1 MMMQA
6 AFLVPALVP
15 AASCFIALPEAFVRS
30 HLHHANP
37 NAGAT
42 VLQLSWHDGPEP
54 MMAHVGWVGEFS
66 QRYAM
71 HLAEALEVPMEFGR
85 CLGLA
90 DAMERSPGL
99 RISVAVAAFTPT
111 VPMVHMEPCT
121 ADDWEIIQL
130 HAGHLE
136 SEVLRQICV
145 VQNGQEIPVRIQQ
158 HMVVHLLVT
167 LPPDVPCARLSANC
181 EIAIAPKTR
190 TVLDDP
196 TPAYYDASPPLARQP
211 LATALSDGTAV
222 VLQLAPDEVLVHPA
236 TYAQLDGPSSGLRCV
251 SIWQDI
257 GADKPTVVVARLRVS
272 TSVVPQYVAVSD
284 ALAANLD
291 LAPVTR
297 LCLRVL
303 KCPPLTP
310 LKVVLTVPY
319 EANEWL
325 DALVA
330 WWSATTDL
338 VLEPAGTVLQLLDTR
353 VSLALRLRNEPLE
366 KNAPLGAVMDYTLI
380 AAINAPRN
388 EDVLIQVAPIPV
400 PVAATVEKPLPLVWP
415 ALEAVLRAIE
425 THTNPI
431 VCRPHAA
438 ARVLLGA
445 PTPPGSVLLFGA
457 RGAGK
462 SALLKLLAHR
472 ASTSQNVLSTTITI
486 ACRDLRGLKMESVK
500 AKLQEA
506 FARALHFAP
515 SVLFLDDLDALVPPE
530 ADDGSSVNDQSRRI
544 AEHLAELLKH
554 VRSVQT
560 TFANQ
565 LRFATPS
572 SAQLVHAST
581 KKSVAVVAT
590 ARDASAIHPYL
601 RTCGLFDR
609 PIELAL
615 PDVGARERI
624 LLALW
629 RQKRPHGSEEPLD
642 AQTAAH
648 KTEGFSPRD
657 LHHVVERALHQHAI
671 QQRTGPPGAPLEF
684 FAGLTDFTPAALRGV
699 DLFKSS
705 IHWADVGGLHDV
717 RTMLKETLE
726 LPTKYMKLY
735 KAAPLKLPSGVLLYG
750 PPGCGKTML
759 ANAVASE
766 CGLNF
771 ISVKGPEVLNKY
783 IGASEQAVRDLFARA
798 AAAAPSVLFLD
809 EFDAIAPRRGA
820 DNTGVTD
827 RVVNQLLTFLDG
839 VESRLGV
846 YVLAATSRP
855 DMIDPALLRPG
866 RLDKS
871 LYCGFPTM
879 AERLDILK
887 AVAHKMD
894 VTAEAAAYLAV
905 VSQHTELYTG
915 ADLQAIM
922 YAAQLEAV
930 HETLPSTT
938 HDWEMDL
945 KDESDQSVSFSPKK
959 DDVAAAV
966 GGVSRILQR
975 HVEKAFKAS
984 RPSVSVDAKRR
995 YDHMY
1000 GSFNNTKAP
1009 RVTDFSTASSDVTV
1023 EAQRSA
1029 LY

>member
-1 MMMQA
+1 
-6 AFLVPALVP
+6 
-15 AASCFIALPEAFVRS
+15 
-30 HLHHANP
+30 
-37 NAGAT
+37 
-42 VLQLSWHDGPEP
+42 
-54 MMAHVGWVGEFS
+54 MMAHVGWVGE
-66 QRYAM
+66 
-71 HLAEALEVPMEFGR
+71 LAQSEALEVPMEFGR

-90 DAMERSPGL
+90 DAMERLPGL
-99 RISVAVAAFTPT
+99 RVSVAVAAFTPT

-167 LPPDVPCARLSANC
+167 LPPDVPCARLASNC

-190 TVLDDP
+190 SAPDDP
-196 TPAYYDASPPLARQP
+196 NAPAHYDASPPLALQP
-211 LATALSDGTAV
+211 LATTLPDGTAV
-222 VLQLAPDEVLVHPA
+222 VLQLAPDEVLLHPA
-236 TYAQLDGPSSGLRCV
+236 TYAQLDGPPSGLRCV
-251 SIWQDI
+251 SLWQDI
-257 GADKPTVVVARLRVS
+257 GAEKPYYASSCLASANAAWHRTVVVARLRVS
-272 TSVVPQYVAVSD
+272 TSVVPQYVAVSES
-284 ALAANLD
+284 LAAKLD

-325 DALVA
+325 DALVT

-338 VLEPAGTVLQLLDTR
+338 VLEPAGTLLQLLDTR
-353 VSLALRLRNEPLE
+353 VSLTLRLRNEPLE
-366 KNAPLGAVMDYTLI
+366 SSAPLGAAMDYTLI
-380 AAINAPRN
+380 AAINAPRKD
-388 EDVLIQVAPIPV
+388 DVLIQVASVPV
-400 PVAATVEKPLPLVWP
+400 PVAATPAKALPLVWP
-415 ALEAVLRAIE
+415 ALETVLREVE
-425 THTNPI
+425 TQSNPI

-445 PTPPGSVLLFGA
+445 PTPPGSVLLYGA

-462 SALLKLLAHR
+462 SALLKLLTHR
-472 ASTSQNVLSTTITI
+472 AATSQNVLSATLT
-486 ACRDLRGLKMESVK
+486 MS
-500 AKLQEA
+500 KLQEA
-506 FARALHFAP
+506 VCPGLHFAP
-515 SVLFLDDLDALVPPE
+515 CVLCLDDLDALVPPE
-530 ADDGSSVNDQSRRI
+530 ADDGSNANDQSRRI

-554 VRSVQT
+554 VRAVQSA
-560 TFANQ
+560 FATQ
-565 LRFATPS
+565 LRAAAPS
-572 SAQLVHAST
+572 SAQLVSAST

-609 PIELAL
+609 PIELKL

-629 RQKRPHGSEEPLD
+629 RQKQSNGSDEPVD

-657 LHHVVERALHQHAI
+657 LHHVVDRALHQHAI
-671 QQRTGPPGAPLEF
+671 QLRTGPPRAPFEF
-684 FAGLTDFTPAALRGV
+684 LAGLTDFTPAALRGV

-887 AVAHKMD
+887 AVARKMD

-915 ADLQAIM
+915 ADLQAIL

-930 HETLPSTT
+930 HETLPSTAT
-938 HDWEMDL
+938 AHDWEMDL

-959 DDVAAAV
+959 DDVAAATV

-984 RPSVSVDAKRR
+984 RPSVSMDAKRH

-1000 GSFNNTKAP
+1000 GSFNNSKAP